1 MHTQIETT
9 VELAQD
15 QFDFRSLLEIEILAI
30 GGGEVI
36 VTTY

>member
-1 MHTQIETT
+1 MDKQIETT
-9 VELAQD
+9 VAFAED
-15 QFDFRSLLEIEILAI
+15 QVDFRNLLEIEILAI